1 MDSSKKLLTKLTIG
15 ASVLGGLFLLWLLFV
30 GLRVIDVKSPILLT
44 IEKGASLE
52 EAAKKLED
60 SAVIHD
66 AWSFQLLARIFGMG
80 SEIKAGKYKFEAGAT
95 GFQVLQKIHRGYF
108 ARNRIRIQEGW
119 TFSDLRHALDAHDAI
134 HHKTSGWSLKKIMQE
149 LDISYAHPEGLFFPD
164 TYIFSGGTSDLK
176 IMSLANKKMTR
187 ILEKEWK
194 SRSENIRLKDPYE
207 ALIIASIIEKETYLR
222 AEKSIIS
229 GVFSNRLKKKMRL
242 QADPTVIYGLGDNF
256 DGDIRTKDLKTDNP
270 YNTYTR
276 NGLPPTPIALPSES
290 SIRAAMRPTETSAL
304 YFVAKGDGTHQFS
317 DNLKAHNRA
326 VRKYQR

>member
-30 GLRVIDVKSPILLT
+30 GLRVIDIKSPILLT

-66 AWSFQLLARIFGMG
+66 AWSFQLLARVFGMG

-207 ALIIASIIEKETYLR
+207 ALIIASIIEKET
-222 AEKSIIS
+222 
-229 GVFSNRLKKKMRL
+229 
-242 QADPTVIYGLGDNF
+242 
-256 DGDIRTKDLKTDNP
+256 
-270 YNTYTR
+270 
-276 NGLPPTPIALPSES
+276 
-290 SIRAAMRPTETSAL
+290 
-304 YFVAKGDGTHQFS
+304 
-317 DNLKAHNRA
+317 
-326 VRKYQR
+326 